1 MQPILMIVVATAA
14 SVPLGLWL
22 RHNLA
27 KLGYRNE
34 DEQFLS
40 QPGPRWWVVWTS
52 VLTLGSLAAA
62 AILSREPVA
71 YLPLL
76 PLAVTGPWLAAVD
89 FDVLRIPNRVLL
101 PATAVTT
108 VAVVGVAVAERD
120 WWALGL
126 PVAAAVVTG
135 CVFASVHFATKGGIG
150 FGDTKLAALI
160 GLALGSVGLGAVWLG
175 VLVGSVGALVWNRA
189 TRRAS
194 PIPYGPWLLLGSW
207 IAALAA
213 AAVRL

>member
-1 MQPILMIVVATAA
+1 VQPSLMIVVATAA

-27 KLGYRNE
+27 TLGYRHE
-34 DEQFLS
+34 DEQPLP

-62 AILSREPVA
+62 AIISREPIT

-101 PATAVTT
+101 PTTAVTT

-120 WWALGL
+120 WWALAL

-160 GLALGSVGLGAVWLG
+160 GLALGSVGLGAVWLA
-175 VLVGSVGALVWNRA
+175 VVAGSVAALVWA
-189 TRRAS
+189 KTSRRVGH
-194 PIPYGPWLLLGSW
+194 IPYGPWLLGGCW
-207 IAALAA
+207 LAA
-213 AAVRL
+213 IISAVPR

>member
-1 MQPILMIVVATAA
+1 MQPSLMIVVATAA

-27 KLGYRNE
+27 TLGYRHE
-34 DEQFLS
+34 DEEFLS

-62 AILSREPVA
+62 AIISREPIT

-101 PATAVTT
+101 PTTAVTT
-108 VAVVGVAVAERD
+108 VAAVGVAVAERD
-120 WWALGL
+120 SWALAL

-160 GLALGSVGLGAVWLG
+160 GLALGSVGLGAIWLA
-175 VLVGSVGALVWNRA
+175 VVAGSVAALVWA
-189 TRRAS
+189 KTSRRVGHIA
-194 PIPYGPWLLLGSW
+194 YGPWLLGGCW
-207 IAALAA
+207 LAA
-213 AAVRL
+213 IISAVPR